1 MRRRCGPLKVFATAV
16 CLAMFLSGQDVHAG
30 GIRSPD
36 FGAPARSRAGF
47 NGFAGSA
54 MLRLRGGDEDGL
66 EDQTIFDKI
75 DGVMKATL
83 GRTAWSLIK
92 AMIGWHDKPRR
103 SPSQDLRELQDDTAA
118 RKKRGQIVDRRML
131 YFFSRGPIYALNPLT
146 YISRF
151 LAGTERAVLS
161 GVLFV
166 NAERGKMSVA
176 DMRAKLM
183 APKSKGGIGLKQSRV
198 GEVFYRADIDFRI
211 EDMEG
216 PSKELTFADEED
228 AELEAF
234 KKKAL
239 EAAAKKGGGGNGTQ
253 KLHAAATKKWAGS
266 SGNVVKRL
274 QKELIGI
281 QSTGSFDVELVDD
294 SIFHWWVTIEGAKG
308 SFYEDEKF
316 KLSFKFDAK
325 YPTEPPEVTFVAKV
339 PGWPLPDAPTT
350 NASGKCPSQRAGQ
363 EWPARWGKRPHHCP
377 IHPHIYTNG
386 NICLSIIYDDW
397 SPALGVEA
405 VCHRSLPSL
414 HALSAPRPSLMI
426 LSPLPSFM
434 MPLAC
439 DSIQV

>member
-1 MRRRCGPLKVFATAV
+1 MRNLTVGL
-16 CLAMFLSGQDVHAG
+16 CLAVALLSPAG
-30 GIRSPD
+30 AR
-36 FGAPARSRAGF
+36 GAASCGGLPRAALALERALHDGRPRAARRGGPACASVLPRDAGT
-47 NGFAGSA
+47 GAFAL
-54 MLRLRGGDEDGL
+54 LRLRGGAEEEDS
-66 EDQTIFDKI
+66 ESKTIFDTI
-75 DGVMKATL
+75 DGVMKVTL
-83 GRTAWSLIK
+83 GRTAWGVIK
-92 AMIGWHDKPRR
+92 AIIGWRDRPKR
-103 SPSQDLRELQDDTAA
+103 SPSKDLKELQEEMAA
-118 RKKRGQIVDRRML
+118 RKKRGEIIDRKML
-131 YFFSRGPIYALNPLT
+131 YFFSKGPVYALNPLT
-146 YISRF
+146 HLSRF
-151 LAGTERAVLS
+151 LAGTERTVKS

-183 APKSKGGIGLKQSRV
+183 APKSKGGMALKPTRV
-198 GEVFYRADIDFRI
+198 GEVFYRADIDFRKEDI
-211 EDMEG
+211 EA
-216 PSKELTFADEED
+216 PAKELAFADEDD

-239 EAAAKKGGGGNGTQ
+239 ENAAKKGGGGVGTQ
-253 KLHAAATKKWAGS
+253 QLHSAATKKWTGA

-281 QSTGSFDVELVDD
+281 QSTGSFDVELVND

-339 PGWPLPDAPTT
+339 PGWPMPDAPTT
-350 NASGKCPSQRAGQ
+350 NSSGSCPSQRAGQ
-363 EWPARWGKRPHHCP
+363 EWPSRWGKRPHHCP

-405 VCHRSLPSL
+405 VCHRYSL
-414 HALSAPRPSLMI
+414 A
-426 LSPLPSFM
+426 
-434 MPLAC
+434 
-439 DSIQV
+439 